1 MTDSTN
7 LKVEVVKVETLT
19 PDPNNART
27 HDKKNLNAIASSL
40 QEFGQRRPIVV
51 TGDGVVIAGNGTL
64 AAAKSLGWT
73 EISVTRTPKE
83 WDYDRA
89 RAYALADNRTAELA
103 EWDSVVLADQ
113 LLELDAVGWDLAGL
127 GFEPLTPP
135 TNPNEEQAP
144 TELDAIPDNPDPV
157 AKTGDLWLLG
167 EHRVLCGDSFEPK
180 DLERLLN
187 GERVTVVA
195 TDPPYAIYGS
205 STGIGSDIA
214 DDKMVQPFFENLARV
229 VSRVLDTFGHAY
241 FCTDWRSWSALWRGA
256 TRAGLQ
262 PKNMLVWDKGG
273 GGMGN
278 MYAQTH
284 ELIGFYVKPPQGKA
298 LMSNQQ
304 TGQRTVLR
312 PNMLRFSRVSQSERE
327 HNAAKP
333 VGLMEELIGNSSDA
347 GDIVLDLFAGSGST
361 LIAADNLG
369 RRAFV
374 MEMEP
379 KYVDVI
385 VARWE
390 RKTGQT
396 AQRVTTDDEG

>member
-1 MTDSTN
+1 MTQKMT
-7 LKVEVVKVETLT
+7 VETVSVNALT
-19 PDPNNART
+19 PDPKNARKHST
-27 HDKKNLNAIASSL
+27 KNLDAIASSL
-40 QEFGQRRPIVV
+40 REFGQRRPLVV
-51 TGDGVVIAGNGTL
+51 TGDGVVLAGNGTL
-64 AAAKSLGWT
+64 EAAKSLGWE
-73 EISVTRTPKE
+73 EIAVTRTPRD

-103 EWDSVVLADQ
+103 EWDGAVLAEH
-113 LLELDAVGWDLAGL
+113 LVELDAVGWDVADL
-127 GFEPLTPP
+127 GFEPLNPP
-135 TNPNEEQAP
+135 TNPMEEEPP
-144 TELDAIPDNPDPV
+144 TEDDEFDDNPDPI
-157 AKTGDLWLLG
+157 AKTGDLWRLG
-167 EHRVLCGDSFEPK
+167 DHRVLCGDSFDEN
-180 DLERLLN
+180 DLKRLLD
-187 GERVTVVA
+187 GEKITVVA

-229 VSRVLDTFGHAY
+229 VSRVLPTFGHAY

-298 LMSNQQ
+298 LMSNQE
-304 TGQRTVLR
+304 TGQRQVLR
-312 PNMLRFSRVSQSERE
+312 PNMLRFSRVSGQERE

-347 GDIVLDLFAGSGST
+347 GDAVLDLFGGSGST

-379 KYVDVI
+379 KYIDVI
-385 VARWE
+385 VGRWE
-390 RKTGQT
+390 RKTGLK
-396 AQRVTTDDEG
+396 AERVPADAEG